1 MVMLRPG
8 GKASRIY
15 KNIFALEEKA
25 PKREKDNSSKNK
37 KMSLLHSKDYSLNP
51 RARNP

>member
-1 MVMLRPG
+1 MVMLRPR

-15 KNIFALEEKA
+15 KKIFALEEKS
-25 PKREKDNSSKNK
+25 PEKGTDGNSKNK
-37 KMSLLHSKDYSLNP
+37 KMNILHSKDYSLNP

>member
-1 MVMLRPG
+1 MVMLRPR

-15 KNIFALEEKA
+15 NNIFAFEAKA
-25 PKREKDNSSKNK
+25 PKRGTDGSSKNK
-37 KMSLLHSKDYSLNP
+37 KMDILHSKDYSLNP